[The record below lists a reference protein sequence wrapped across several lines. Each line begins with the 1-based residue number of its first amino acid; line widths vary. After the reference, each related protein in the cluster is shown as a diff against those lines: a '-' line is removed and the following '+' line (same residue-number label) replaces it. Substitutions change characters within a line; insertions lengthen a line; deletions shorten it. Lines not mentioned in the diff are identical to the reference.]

1 MDFRANAVS
10 KTKQAIS
17 PEVCCPPNRCHPRQ
31 DAPMPLPPS
40 ATYERLRDYIAKSM
54 LMSPID
60 HPLMLLELLGH

>member
-1 MDFRANAVS
+1 
-10 KTKQAIS
+10 
-17 PEVCCPPNRCHPRQ
+17 
-31 DAPMPLPPS
+31 MPLPPS